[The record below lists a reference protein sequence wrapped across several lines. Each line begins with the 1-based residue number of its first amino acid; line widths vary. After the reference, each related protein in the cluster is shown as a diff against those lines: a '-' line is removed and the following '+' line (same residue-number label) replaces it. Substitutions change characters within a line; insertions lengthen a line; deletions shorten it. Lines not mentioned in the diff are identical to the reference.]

1 MPGGGAGAGRPLGLE
16 VVTEMLRAAGCIA
29 ASEEADELIRAAGG
43 EPGVLDDLVARRTT
57 GEPIAW
63 LTGSV
68 TFCDVELFVA
78 PGVYVPRWHT
88 EPLTRRA
95 VTCLAPGGV
104 AVDLCTGV
112 GAIAAVL
119 GRAVPT
125 AQVLATELDPR
136 AAHCARRNGVEVF
149 EGFLDDPLPA
159 RFERRV
165 DVMTAVVPYV
175 PTGSLPFLPRDVLAF
190 EPRLALDGGV
200 DGTDL
205 LEEVVARSTRWLR
218 PGGSILLELGGDQA
232 GPVGRLLD
240 HAGFEDVDVMVDEDG
255 DPRAV
260 CARLG

>member
-1 MPGGGAGAGRPLGLE
+1 
-16 VVTEMLRAAGCIA
+16 MLAAAGCIA
-29 ASEEADELIRAAGG
+29 ASEEADELIVAAGG

-68 TFCDVELFVA
+68 TFCDVELFVDR
-78 PGVYVPRWHT
+78 GVYVPRWHT

-95 VTCLAPGGV
+95 VTLLPSGGV
-104 AVDLCTGV
+104 AADLCTGA

-125 AQVLATELDPR
+125 ARVLATELDPE

-149 EGFLDDPLPA
+149 EGFLDDPLPS
-159 RFERRV
+159 RFEGRV

-200 DGTDL
+200 EGTDL
-205 LEEVVARSTRWLR
+205 LGEVVARCTRWLAR
-218 PGGSILLELGGDQA
+218 GGSILLELGGDQA
-232 GPVGRLLD
+232 GPVSRLLD

-255 DPRAV
+255 DPRAI